1 MAFTQAMRA
10 ELERSRAEFAKLEK
24 ITHLELY
31 KVGFNLKTPEQV
43 CELLQAKTEEL
54 YNYCFKN
61 WNVAREDVA
70 LIRLE
75 FDSSFGYIRALLVA
89 YKLKVGYK

>member
-1 MAFTQAMRA
+1 MAFTQAMRV

-75 FDSSFGYIRALLVA
+75 FNSSLGYIRALLVA